1 VRLIVC
7 WDTFKS
13 HPLLGKHPCGI
24 AYHALRD
31 AGYDPEVKYAFGWT
45 KLPDFLNLTPGR
57 REAKRL
63 TGSVT
68 VPVLITDD
76 GEVVAE
82 TRPIKQWAR
91 EHPASSQARRARGAA

>member
-1 VRLIVC
+1 
-7 WDTFKS
+7 
-13 HPLLGKHPCGI
+13 
-24 AYHALRD
+24 
-31 AGYDPEVKYAFGWT
+31 
-45 KLPDFLNLTPGR
+45 
-57 REAKRL
+57 
-63 TGSVT
+63 